1 MRRRDGH
8 DSVCGFSM
16 RNNSSELFSASVVF
30 NLDQERRTDPRSGTM
45 NRSFSLFNG
54 EQRTAQRS
62 TGLSCSFEPA
72 PATRDV
78 NIKGDKKS
86 ECMQIG
92 EEDGQI
98 RKHEGTD

>member
-1 MRRRDGH
+1 
-8 DSVCGFSM
+8 
-16 RNNSSELFSASVVF
+16 
-30 NLDQERRTDPRSGTM
+30 M